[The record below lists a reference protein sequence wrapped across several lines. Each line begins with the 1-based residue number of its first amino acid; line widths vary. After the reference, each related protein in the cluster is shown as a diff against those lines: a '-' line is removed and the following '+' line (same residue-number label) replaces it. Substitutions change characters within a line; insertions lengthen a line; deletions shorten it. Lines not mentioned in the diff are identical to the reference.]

1 MLFSKNNEKDVANM
15 QFVDLKK
22 QYELIKGDVLER
34 ITKVL
39 DHGIYI
45 MGPEIQELECKLAEY
60 VKAKHCIAVASG
72 TDALL
77 VAMMAL
83 DIGQGDEVIT
93 TPFTFIAT
101 AEMICV
107 AGATPVFVDID
118 PQTYNINP
126 ALLEQAI
133 TSRTKAIMPV
143 NLYGQCAD
151 FDAINAIAAKH
162 NISVIEDAAQS
173 FGATYKNRF
182 SCNLGTIGCTSFFP
196 AKPLGC
202 YGDGGACFTDDDELA
217 DKMRKIRNHGQST
230 RYNHVALGL
239 NSRLDTMQAAI
250 LLSKLELF
258 YEEVTLREKV
268 AKKYNEKLK
277 SFVAVP
283 FIHPDNTSIYAQY
296 TIQVEDRS
304 QVQKLLLEKNIPT
317 AVHYPVP
324 LHKQPIFQSYDW
336 SNVDLSVSEQA
347 AGRVMSLPFHPYL
360 SDEDIETV
368 VSSIAETLELV
379 VDIA

>member
-1 MLFSKNNEKDVANM
+1 M